1 MEPIKRILAVDG
13 NSIINRAF
21 YGIRALSTRD
31 GQPTNAIYGM
41 INIITRQWE
50 LVQPDAAIMAFDLKA
65 PTFRHKMYAD
75 YKAGRRPAPEELI
88 AQFAPAKECAAI
100 LGFHVLEMAGYEAD
114 DILGTI
120 ARMATESG
128 AECYLLT
135 GDRDALQLI
144 DQGVHVLLATNTET
158 IDMDEAAFLE
168 KYGVSSSQF
177 VDVKALMGDS
187 SDNIPGVPGIGEKTA
202 LKLIADY
209 GSLDGVYEALPTA
222 QHTPST
228 RKKLTEGKECAY
240 LSRTLATI
248 CREVPLGRTLDEL
261 RSSGM
266 DAARALDFFTRMEF
280 SALIKRFSLTEKVA
294 SSRTASHE
302 ATVPAEERDGGQMSL
317 DEALF
322 PAEPTQATAPQEM
335 IVSDAAT
342 LAALPAD
349 AVLAIAVRG
358 DELFIYDGQRLLS
371 CRVSE
376 ENAGSIEEVLR
387 THTRLICYDA
397 KALYHALQEM
407 GVHFRGC
414 YFDVMLAA
422 YVISAG
428 DGSFEPDRLALSYLQ
443 ELYDAQTQPMAPMIW
458 RLYGVLDGEL
468 TASGQAHLFFD
479 VEMPLAGV
487 LCDMEREGSK
497 LDTAGLAA
505 YGEQLQL
512 LAGELENKI
521 YGYVG
526 HDFNIHSPKQLGVI
540 LFEELSLPAPKKTKT
555 GYSTSAEVLE
565 KLRRFHPI
573 VDDILEY
580 RQVTK
585 LKSTYVDGLL
595 KLVDE
600 HSRVHTNFKQT
611 GTATGRLSSAEP
623 NLQNIPIRTEMG
635 RELRRYFVPKNKDYV
650 FIDADYSQIE
660 LRLLAAISNDENM
673 REAFCSGKDIHTST
687 AATVFGVAPD
697 QVTPE
702 LRKRAKAVNFGIV
715 YGIGEFSLA
724 EDLHIS
730 RAEAKE
736 YIESYLASYPR
747 VAQYLHDVKAQGR
760 ADGYVTTAFSR
771 RRYIPELSAPNKM
784 TQAFGERVAMNS
796 PIQGTAADVIKIAM
810 IAVHRKLREAGI
822 DAKLILQVHDE
833 LIIEAHR
840 DVAEQAKQIL
850 QYEMEHAASFSV
862 PLDVEV
868 AVGDDWYS
876 AK

>member
-1 MEPIKRILAVDG
+1 MEKIKRVLAVDG

-21 YGIRALSTRD
+21 YGIRALTTRD

-41 INIITRQWE
+41 INIVTRQWE
-50 LVQPDAAIMAFDLKA
+50 TLQPDAAVMAFDLKA

-75 YKAGRRPAPEELI
+75 YKAGRRPAPDELR
-88 AQFAPAKECAAI
+88 AQFAPAKECADI
-100 LGFHVLEMAGYEAD
+100 LGFHVLEKEGYEAD
-114 DILGTI
+114 DILGTV
-120 ARMATESG
+120 ARMAKESG

-144 DQGVHVLLATNTET
+144 DHGVHVLLATNTET

-168 KYGVSSSQF
+168 KYGVASSQF

-202 LKLIADY
+202 LKLIADF
-209 GSLDGVYEALPTA
+209 GSLDGVYQALPTA
-222 QHTPST
+222 KHTPST
-228 RKKLTEGKECAY
+228 LKKLTEGKESAY
-240 LSRTLATI
+240 ISRTLATI
-248 CREVPLGRTLDEL
+248 CREVPLELSLDEL
-261 RSSGM
+261 HSDGM
-266 DAARALDFFTRMEF
+266 DAARALEFFTRMEF
-280 SALIKRFSLTEKVA
+280 SALIKRFALTEKAQA
-294 SSRTASHE
+294 SAPK
-302 ATVPAEERDGGQMSL
+302 AAAPAVEQAGGQMSL
-317 DEALF
+317 EDALF
-322 PAEPTQATAPQEM
+322 PAEPTEAAAVNEILPLDASILEAFAP
-335 IVSDAAT
+335 DAVISVAVKDAT
-342 LAALPAD
+342 LS
-349 AVLAIAVRG
+349 V
-358 DELFIYDGQRLLS
+358 YDGQKLYAAQIHAD
-371 CRVSE
+371 
-376 ENAGSIEEVLR
+376 NARAIEKALAA
-387 THTRLICYDA
+387 HTRVICYDS
-397 KALYHALQEM
+397 KSVYHALEQL

-422 YVISAG
+422 YVVSAG
-428 DGSFEPDRLALSYLQ
+428 DGSFDADRLALSYLQ
-443 ELYDAQTQPMAPMIW
+443 ELYDPDTQPIAPVAW
-458 RLYGVLDGEL
+458 RLYSVLDAQLGE
-468 TASGQAHLFFD
+468 SGQAHLFYD
-479 VEMPLAGV
+479 IEMPLSAV
-487 LCDMEREGSK
+487 LCDMEREGSG
-497 LDTAGLAA
+497 LDCDGLSA
-505 YGEQLQL
+505 YGDQLEL
-512 LAGELENKI
+512 MAHELEDKI

-573 VDDILEY
+573 IDDILEY

-585 LKSTYVDGLL
+585 LKSTYVDGLI
-595 KLVDE
+595 KLADE
-600 HSRVHTNFKQT
+600 NHRVHTTFKQT

-635 RELRRYFVPKNKDYV
+635 RELRRYFIPKSGDYV

-660 LRLLAAISNDENM
+660 LRLLAAISDDENM

-687 AATVFGVAPD
+687 ASTVFGVAPEE
-697 QVTPE
+697 VTLE

-715 YGIGEFSLA
+715 YGMGEFSLA

-730 RAEAKE
+730 RYEAKE
-736 YIESYLASYPR
+736 YIESYLASYPKID
-747 VAQYLHDVKAQGR
+747 QYLHNVKAQGR
-760 ADGYVTTAFSR
+760 ADGYVTTAFGR

-796 PIQGTAADVIKIAM
+796 PIQGTAADVMKIAM
-810 IAVHRKLREAGI
+810 INVHRKLREAGI

-840 DVAEQAKQIL
+840 DVAEEAKEIL
-850 QYEMEHAASFSV
+850 QYEMEHAAAFSV

-868 AVGDDWYS
+868 AIGDDWYS